1 MCKENEKE
9 VLNKSLDTSKV
20 AKKDCDCFDSNSAFC
35 EFNNSIINTNTT
47 TKPTQK
53 IKGNIC
59 QCNHDISDK
68 NNTLKHMKKR
78 KMIYPPKETYIC
90 TCCKSFFVFT
100 RDEKGNW
107 NLVLDN

>member
-20 AKKDCDCFDSNSAFC
+20 AKKDCDCFDNNSAFC
-35 EFNNSIINTNTT
+35 EFNNSIINTNTI

-78 KMIYPPKETYIC
+78 KMVYPPKETYIC

-100 RDEKGNW
+100 RDEKGN
-107 NLVLDN
+107 LVLDN

>member
-1 MCKENEKE
+1 MCKENEM
-9 VLNKSLDTSKV
+9 VTLNESLDTSKV
-20 AKKDCDCFDSNSAFC
+20 AKKDCDCFDNNSAFC
-35 EFNNSIINTNTT
+35 EFNNNISNNLTI
-47 TKPTQK
+47 KPKQK

-78 KMIYPPKETYIC
+78 KMVYPPKETYIC
-90 TCCKSFFVFT
+90 TCCKSFFTFVK
-100 RDEKGNW
+100 DEKG

>member
-1 MCKENEKE
+1 MCKENEK
-9 VLNKSLDTSKV
+9 VTLNESLDTSKV
-20 AKKDCDCFDSNSAFC
+20 AKKDCDCFDSNSTFC
-35 EFNNSIINTNTT
+35 EFNNSISNNLTI
-47 TKPTQK
+47 KPKQK

-78 KMIYPPKETYIC
+78 KMVYPPKETYIC
-90 TCCKSFFVFT
+90 TCCKSFFTFVK
-100 RDEKGNW
+100 DEKG